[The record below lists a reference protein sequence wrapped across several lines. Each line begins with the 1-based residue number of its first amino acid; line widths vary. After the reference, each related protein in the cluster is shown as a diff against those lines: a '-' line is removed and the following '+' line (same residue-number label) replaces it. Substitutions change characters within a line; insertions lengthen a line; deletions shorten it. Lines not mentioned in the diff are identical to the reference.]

1 MANQLAE
8 RNGETLDVVERFSP
22 QDTLN
27 IKGPI
32 VMGFLSIAL
41 FGGGIGYWAATAKL
55 ESAAIAYGDL
65 SVSSQRQA
73 IQHLEGGIVE
83 RLMIQEGD
91 YVEKGQLLIQLS
103 EQQSLSRLESLK
115 GRFVHAVAK
124 ESRLKA
130 EFNNTSEIVW
140 ESDLEKMAISNTLL
154 EAQQIQKKIFE
165 ARARYFESKLNIV
178 HQTISGAKL
187 ELNNLKQTKKIERER
202 LSLIEEE
209 ILSNQTLV
217 KQGFSG
223 KSTLLQL
230 KRLATEVRSTL
241 SQLDRQ
247 TLTVQKRIDENQSRL
262 EEMALE
268 RINEVAVE
276 LREAQNEIV
285 SIREEYR
292 VAQDIYK
299 RTGIRAPI
307 SGKVMN
313 MKVFTEQGVIRSGET
328 LLELVPDDDSL
339 IVEARVS
346 PQDIDLISP
355 GLDAR
360 VRLTALNARIQ
371 EPLNGKVLTV
381 SADKLSEQN
390 KEDYYLARIALND
403 QDAQQHQLTAGMNAE
418 VLILSRPRTPISYL
432 LKPITESF
440 NRAFREE

>member
-103 EQQSLSRLESLK
+103 EQQSLSRLESLQ

-187 ELNNLKQTKKIERER
+187 ELNNLNQTKKIERER

-268 RINEVAVE
+268 RINEVVVE

-292 VAQDIYK
+292 VAQDIYT

-307 SGKVMN
+307 SGKVVN

>member
-187 ELNNLKQTKKIERER
+187 ELNNLNQTKKIERER

-268 RINEVAVE
+268 RINEVVVE

-292 VAQDIYK
+292 VAQDIYT

-307 SGKVMN
+307 SGKVVN

-371 EPLNGKVLTV
+371 DPLNGKVLTV

>member
-8 RNGETLDVVERFSP
+8 RNGETLGVVERFSP

-268 RINEVAVE
+268 RINEVVVE

-307 SGKVMN
+307 SGKVVN

>member
-8 RNGETLDVVERFSP
+8 RNGETLDIVERFSP

-187 ELNNLKQTKKIERER
+187 ELNNLNQTKKIERER

-268 RINEVAVE
+268 RINEVVVE

-292 VAQDIYK
+292 VAQDIYT

-307 SGKVMN
+307 SGKVVN

>member
-115 GRFVHAVAK
+115 GKFVHAVAK

-268 RINEVAVE
+268 RINEVVVE

-307 SGKVMN
+307 SGKVVN

-390 KEDYYLARIALND
+390 KEDYYLARVALND

>member
-247 TLTVQKRIDENQSRL
+247 TLTVQKRIDENQSRI

-268 RINEVAVE
+268 RINEVVVE

-307 SGKVMN
+307 SGKVVN

>member
-268 RINEVAVE
+268 RINEVVVE

-307 SGKVMN
+307 SGKVVN

-403 QDAQQHQLTAGMNAE
+403 QDAQQHQLMAGMNAE

>member
-1 MANQLAE
+1 MANQITE
-8 RNGETLDVVERFSP
+8 RNGETLDIVERFSP

-115 GRFVHAVAK
+115 GKFVHAVAK

-268 RINEVAVE
+268 RINEVVVE

-307 SGKVMN
+307 SGKVVN

-355 GLDAR
+355 GSDAR

>member
-1 MANQLAE
+1 MANQITE
-8 RNGETLDVVERFSP
+8 RNGETLDIVERFSP

-32 VMGFLSIAL
+32 VMGFLFIAL

-115 GRFVHAVAK
+115 GKFVHAVAK

-140 ESDLEKMAISNTLL
+140 ESDLEKMALSNTLL

-187 ELNNLKQTKKIERER
+187 ELNNLNQTKKIEQER

-262 EEMALE
+262 EEIALE
-268 RINEVAVE
+268 RINEVVVE

-292 VAQDIYK
+292 VAQDIYT

-307 SGKVMN
+307 SGKVVN

>member
-1 MANQLAE
+1 MANQITE
-8 RNGETLDVVERFSP
+8 RNGETLDIVERFSP

-115 GRFVHAVAK
+115 GKFVHAVAK

-268 RINEVAVE
+268 RINEVVVE

-307 SGKVMN
+307 SGKVVN

-403 QDAQQHQLTAGMNAE
+403 QDAQQHLLTAGMNAE

>member
-91 YVEKGQLLIQLS
+91 YVEKGQLLVQLS

-115 GRFVHAVAK
+115 GKFVHAVAK

-247 TLTVQKRIDENQSRL
+247 ALTVQKRIDENQSRL
-262 EEMALE
+262 EEIALE
-268 RINEVAVE
+268 RINEVVVE

-292 VAQDIYK
+292 VAQDIYT

-307 SGKVMN
+307 SGKVVN

>member
-187 ELNNLKQTKKIERER
+187 ELNNLNQTKKIERER

-262 EEMALE
+262 EEMVLE
-268 RINEVAVE
+268 RINEVVVE

-292 VAQDIYK
+292 VAQDIYA

-307 SGKVMN
+307 SGKVVN

>member
-1 MANQLAE
+1 MLW
-8 RNGETLDVVERFSP
+8 V
-22 QDTLN
+22 
-27 IKGPI
+27 
-32 VMGFLSIAL
+32 FLSIAL

-268 RINEVAVE
+268 RINEVVVE

-307 SGKVMN
+307 SGKVVN

>member
-1 MANQLAE
+1 MANQLAD

-187 ELNNLKQTKKIERER
+187 ELNNLNQTKKIERER

-223 KSTLLQL
+223 KSTLLQF

-268 RINEVAVE
+268 RINEVVVE

-292 VAQDIYK
+292 VAQDIYT

-307 SGKVMN
+307 SGKVVN

>member
-41 FGGGIGYWAATAKL
+41 FGAGIGYWAATAKL

-115 GRFVHAVAK
+115 GKFVHAVAK

-187 ELNNLKQTKKIERER
+187 ELNNLNQTKKIERER

-268 RINEVAVE
+268 RINEVVVE

-292 VAQDIYK
+292 VAQDIYT

-307 SGKVMN
+307 SGKVVN

>member
-1 MANQLAE
+1 MANQITE
-8 RNGETLDVVERFSP
+8 RNGETLDIVERFSP

-115 GRFVHAVAK
+115 GKFVHAVAK

-268 RINEVAVE
+268 RINEVVVE

-307 SGKVMN
+307 SGKVVN

>member
-1 MANQLAE
+1 
-8 RNGETLDVVERFSP
+8 
-22 QDTLN
+22 
-27 IKGPI
+27 
-32 VMGFLSIAL
+32 
-41 FGGGIGYWAATAKL
+41 
-55 ESAAIAYGDL
+55 
-65 SVSSQRQA
+65 
-73 IQHLEGGIVE
+73 
-83 RLMIQEGD
+83 
-91 YVEKGQLLIQLS
+91 
-103 EQQSLSRLESLK
+103 
-115 GRFVHAVAK
+115 
-124 ESRLKA
+124 
-130 EFNNTSEIVW
+130 TSEIVW

-268 RINEVAVE
+268 RINEVVVE

-307 SGKVMN
+307 SGKVVN

>member
-268 RINEVAVE
+268 RINEVVVE

-292 VAQDIYK
+292 VAQDIYT

-307 SGKVMN
+307 SGKVVN

>member
-8 RNGETLDVVERFSP
+8 RNSETLDVVERFSP

-140 ESDLEKMAISNTLL
+140 ESDLEKMALSNTLL

-187 ELNNLKQTKKIERER
+187 ELNNLNQTKKIERER

-268 RINEVAVE
+268 RINEVVVE

-307 SGKVMN
+307 SGKVVN

>member
-1 MANQLAE
+1 MANQLAQ

-187 ELNNLKQTKKIERER
+187 ELNNLNQTKKIERER

-268 RINEVAVE
+268 RINEVVVE

-292 VAQDIYK
+292 VAQDIYT

-307 SGKVMN
+307 SGKVVN

-403 QDAQQHQLTAGMNAE
+403 QDAQLHQLTAGMNAE

>member
-1 MANQLAE
+1 MANQLAQ

-187 ELNNLKQTKKIERER
+187 ELNNLNQTKKIERER

-268 RINEVAVE
+268 RINEVVVE

-292 VAQDIYK
+292 VAQDIYT

-307 SGKVMN
+307 SGKVVN

-371 EPLNGKVLTV
+371 EQLNGKVLTV

-418 VLILSRPRTPISYL
+418 VLILSQPRTPISYL

>member
-154 EAQQIQKKIFE
+154 EAQQIQKKDF
-165 ARARYFESKLNIV
+165 
-178 HQTISGAKL
+178 
-187 ELNNLKQTKKIERER
+187 
-202 LSLIEEE
+202 
-209 ILSNQTLV
+209 
-217 KQGFSG
+217 
-223 KSTLLQL
+223 
-230 KRLATEVRSTL
+230 
-241 SQLDRQ
+241 
-247 TLTVQKRIDENQSRL
+247 
-262 EEMALE
+262 
-268 RINEVAVE
+268 
-276 LREAQNEIV
+276 
-285 SIREEYR
+285 
-292 VAQDIYK
+292 
-299 RTGIRAPI
+299 
-307 SGKVMN
+307 
-313 MKVFTEQGVIRSGET
+313 
-328 LLELVPDDDSL
+328 
-339 IVEARVS
+339 
-346 PQDIDLISP
+346 
-355 GLDAR
+355 
-360 VRLTALNARIQ
+360 
-371 EPLNGKVLTV
+371 
-381 SADKLSEQN
+381 
-390 KEDYYLARIALND
+390 
-403 QDAQQHQLTAGMNAE
+403 
-418 VLILSRPRTPISYL
+418 
-432 LKPITESF
+432 
-440 NRAFREE
+440 

>member
-140 ESDLEKMAISNTLL
+140 ESDLEKMALSNTLL

-187 ELNNLKQTKKIERER
+187 ELNNLNQTKKIERER

-268 RINEVAVE
+268 RINEVVVE

-307 SGKVMN
+307 SGKVVN

>member
-91 YVEKGQLLIQLS
+91 YVEKGELLIQLS

-187 ELNNLKQTKKIERER
+187 ELNNLNQTKKIERER

-268 RINEVAVE
+268 RINEVVVE

-292 VAQDIYK
+292 VAQDIYT

-307 SGKVMN
+307 SGKVVN

>member
-1 MANQLAE
+1 MANQITE
-8 RNGETLDVVERFSP
+8 RNGETLDIVERFSP

-115 GRFVHAVAK
+115 GKFVHAVAK

-268 RINEVAVE
+268 RINEVVIE

-307 SGKVMN
+307 SGKVVN

>member
-1 MANQLAE
+1 MANQITE
-8 RNGETLDVVERFSP
+8 RNGETLDIVERFSP

-268 RINEVAVE
+268 RINEVVVE

-307 SGKVMN
+307 SGKVVN

-403 QDAQQHQLTAGMNAE
+403 QDAQQHLLTAGMNAE

>member
-130 EFNNTSEIVW
+130 EFNNASEIVW

-187 ELNNLKQTKKIERER
+187 ELNNLNQTKKIERER

-268 RINEVAVE
+268 RINEVVVE

-292 VAQDIYK
+292 VAQDIYA

-307 SGKVMN
+307 SGKVVN

>member
-1 MANQLAE
+1 MANQLAQ

-178 HQTISGAKL
+178 HQTISCAKL
-187 ELNNLKQTKKIERER
+187 ELNNLNQTKKIERER

-268 RINEVAVE
+268 RINEVVVE

-292 VAQDIYK
+292 VAQDIYT

-307 SGKVMN
+307 SGKVVN

>member
-1 MANQLAE
+1 MANQITE
-8 RNGETLDVVERFSP
+8 RNGETLDIVERFSP

-202 LSLIEEE
+202 LSLIEDE

-268 RINEVAVE
+268 RINEVVVE

-307 SGKVMN
+307 SGKVVN

>member
-268 RINEVAVE
+268 RINEVVIE

-307 SGKVMN
+307 SGKVVN

>member
-115 GRFVHAVAK
+115 GKFVHAVAK

-268 RINEVAVE
+268 RINEVVVE

-292 VAQDIYK
+292 VAQDIYT

-307 SGKVMN
+307 SGKVVN

>member
-140 ESDLEKMAISNTLL
+140 ESDLEKMALSNTLL

-268 RINEVAVE
+268 RINEVVVE

-307 SGKVMN
+307 SGKVVN

>member
-8 RNGETLDVVERFSP
+8 RNGETLDIVERFSP

-140 ESDLEKMAISNTLL
+140 ESDLEKMALSNTLL

-187 ELNNLKQTKKIERER
+187 ELNNLNQTKKIERER

-268 RINEVAVE
+268 RINEVVVE

-307 SGKVMN
+307 SGKVVN

>member
-1 MANQLAE
+1 MANQLAQ

-187 ELNNLKQTKKIERER
+187 EFNNLNQTKKIERER

-268 RINEVAVE
+268 RINEVVVE

-292 VAQDIYK
+292 VAQDIYT

-307 SGKVMN
+307 SGKVVN

>member
-268 RINEVAVE
+268 RINEVVVE

-307 SGKVMN
+307 SGKVVN

>member
-1 MANQLAE
+1 MANQLAQ

-187 ELNNLKQTKKIERER
+187 ELNNLNQTKKIERER

-262 EEMALE
+262 EEMVLE
-268 RINEVAVE
+268 RINEVVVE

-292 VAQDIYK
+292 VAQDIYT

-307 SGKVMN
+307 SGKVVN

-360 VRLTALNARIQ
+360 VRLTALNARIH

>member
-268 RINEVAVE
+268 RINEVVVE

-299 RTGIRAPI
+299 RAGIRAPI
-307 SGKVMN
+307 SGKVVN